1 MLETASVLLNAYD
14 TFFFFV
20 SGIHATTVLV
30 PYCPPTSRAHRHITS
45 RRFTAQYSAIS
56 YWSVGTGTD
65 AVRAASYR
73 QDETRQDKTRHPAA
87 RTGIPSLFVPS
98 RWGGR
103 EGGVKQKVL
112 GCFLAV
118 HDTAQVR
125 KM

>member
-30 PYCPPTSRAHRHITS
+30 PYCPPTSRAHHHITS
-45 RRFTAQYSAIS
+45 RRFTVQYSAIS

-73 QDETRQDKTRHPAA
+73 QDETRRDKTRQDTPQPEPAFQA
-87 RTGIPSLFVPS
+87 FSS
-98 RWGGR
+98 RRAGGEGR
-103 EGGVKQKVL
+103 EGLNKKSWVASWLCMTLLK
-112 GCFLAV
+112 
-118 HDTAQVR
+118 
-125 KM
+125 